1 MAGIKWASASLVMA
15 DGDTAADKSISGLV
29 VGERATLSTTPTGTV
44 YSWSLAIPSASA
56 AARSALDDDDAAR
69 PKFTPDAAGT
79 YTITCTVDGTSY
91 SLRATVASV
100 TIAESAQ
107 AIRFSPIADTT
118 IPTPSQG
125 VTVYYS
131 STQSSLAFK
140 DDAGDVYTI
149 DATVAP

>member
-56 AARSALDDDDAAR
+56 TARSALDDDDAAG

-79 YTITCTVDGTSY
+79 
-91 SLRATVASV
+91 
-100 TIAESAQ
+100 
-107 AIRFSPIADTT
+107 
-118 IPTPSQG
+118 
-125 VTVYYS
+125 
-131 STQSSLAFK
+131 
-140 DDAGDVYTI
+140 
-149 DATVAP
+149 APPKCR